1 MVSMSLVDKRP
12 IIRAVISNPLV
23 SKKVID
29 RLLEAIIEI
38 GDDVTQVEY

>member
-1 MVSMSLVDKRP
+1 MVSMSLVDERP

-29 RLLEAIIEI
+29 RLLESIIEI